1 MKKFSYHFTHKTG
14 NIVAYKTHGPIKEEK
29 NGRNENRKQY
39 SNVACLCTMED
50 IGFENFIHLALDY
63 TEKDAK
69 KLFYQANIQGI
80 SVNTAY

>member
-1 MKKFSYHFTHKTG
+1 MNLPSVSHFLTLQGVYEQIMIAENMG
-14 NIVAYKTHGPIKEEK
+14 N
-29 NGRNENRKQY
+29 
-39 SNVACLCTMED
+39 

-80 SVNTAY
+80 SAKYSLSIHSIPPMQ